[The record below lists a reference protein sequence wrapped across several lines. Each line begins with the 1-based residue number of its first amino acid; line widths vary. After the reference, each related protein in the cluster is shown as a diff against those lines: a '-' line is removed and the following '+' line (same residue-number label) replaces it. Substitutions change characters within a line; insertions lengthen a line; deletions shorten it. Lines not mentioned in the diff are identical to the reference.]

1 MKEGGRKTDLK
12 NYFGLDNLHSRCNP
26 QFLRSANFGKITPG
40 NFADVLPE
48 TNHHDTLLGIHGYK
62 WYSMKGLLLCG
73 E

>member
-1 MKEGGRKTDLK
+1 MVLNEYEHQL
-12 NYFGLDNLHSRCNP
+12 
-26 QFLRSANFGKITPG
+26 
-40 NFADVLPE
+40 LPE